1 MIQKPMKI
9 IKTIALVGVLG
20 IGMVEGEGVN
30 TNSISSNPKIV
41 EMQLQVITSPKYT
54 DIGDKSLQD
63 VLLQS
68 HQGILFNVVLR
79 DEPKELLL
87 KKLNAQ
93 PNVDIISRPILKAYS
108 GQSVTTSNVLVCKI
122 PDSAETRIG
131 MTATATP
138 TIENDSTI
146 TLQMKLDWN
155 RYYGYCSKNEEG
167 LWAFHAKALGNTVTI
182 PSTRPSKP
190 VIRHSSL
197 ELQKVTTHSGET
209 LVADLP
215 VPDEIKQIA
224 GDQTTILLVTT
235 HLKYDDSK
243 YRSELSDK
251 LTKAIA
257 SKDKSTFESC
267 FGYDALAPSVK
278 KGVKDLEEKVFAWDK
293 AYIEIVD
300 PLVFGQLNP
309 KISQSG
315 NTLLTTDKGS
325 KELKGSYLF
334 DVHICKVKPPQHGFM
349 YMFGGGL
356 NNGHPQILTE
366 FLAPEALK

>member
-1 MIQKPMKI
+1 M
-9 IKTIALVGVLG
+9 
-20 IGMVEGEGVN
+20 
-30 TNSISSNPKIV
+30 
-41 EMQLQVITSPKYT
+41 
-54 DIGDKSLQD
+54 
-63 VLLQS
+63 
-68 HQGILFNVVLR
+68 
-79 DEPKELLL
+79 
-87 KKLNAQ
+87 
-93 PNVDIISRPILKAYS
+93 
-108 GQSVTTSNVLVCKI
+108 
-122 PDSAETRIG
+122 
-131 MTATATP
+131 
-138 TIENDSTI
+138 
-146 TLQMKLDWN
+146 
-155 RYYGYCSKNEEG
+155 
-167 LWAFHAKALGNTVTI
+167 TI